1 MQIRA
6 RNDALEAQYREQ
18 GECCYYC
25 KEKVHY
31 SFITRDHILP
41 VSKGYGFPN
50 NKIFAC
56 RLCNN
61 LKGNRSFPEFRDLL
75 VQRSIRILGKLKTEN
90 NQIKKYLTLLRHHT
104 KVLETVDLIIRNNG
118 RLNIFFT

>member
-75 VQRSIRILGKLKTEN
+75 VQRSIHILGKLKTEN
-90 NQIKKYLTLLRHHT
+90 NQMKNTSHC
-104 KVLETVDLIIRNNG
+104 
-118 RLNIFFT
+118 